1 MLDIPNC
8 LLARLLVL
16 FSVILNRLFLQKAT
30 EQGSATYRRN
40 YGEESTCTIH
50 LLDVTSACKTLEFR
64 KGYLVPVLVV
74 ERTESWFVTIN
85 RSRYIYVPF
94 LAIPVQV
101 AIKRN
106 PKIMY
111 FAHYFACK
119 MQIAMALACRCIS
132 RVIVAL
138 LVLSLHSAPSSPSY
152 SIAVVLMSRSNP
164 LKGLPYIKA
173 IVLICFTFVSNNT
186 CIYNDT
192 KCQYNQSILSY

>member
-1 MLDIPNC
+1 MTCGYRGITAAIYIFRKQINLLDIPNC

-85 RSRYIYVPF
+85 RTRYIYVPF

-138 LVLSLHSAPSSPSY
+138 LVLSLHFSCYRCTQPLQVPV
-152 SIAVVLMSRSNP
+152 IAL
-164 LKGLPYIKA
+164 
-173 IVLICFTFVSNNT
+173 
-186 CIYNDT
+186 
-192 KCQYNQSILSY
+192 QLS